1 MRALALLLA
10 VLAAAGVLAT
20 HPGDVAAQSPAELTG
35 AVRNGTAGGPMP
47 AGVPVTLRYQLGRGE
62 VVERHTTSADDGGFS
77 FADLPPQGFPGF
89 ELRASYLGIEY
100 IDRRLDQPLAGPVE
114 ITVYETT
121 SDFTVLS
128 LVDDTLAVTGADGSE
143 RQFAVLEAVKLRN
156 AGDRTFQADVL
167 TQGPMSMVRFSL
179 PENAADL
186 DVESSLPGGHVLQV
200 DRGFA
205 LTMPVPPGDH
215 DILYVYR
222 VPYEGSLKQYT
233 PNFPMGTESYRV
245 LLVKG
250 LAEGSGPGMRVADP
264 VTVGET
270 QYDVLEAGP
279 FAPGMRAAL
288 TLSGLPQPTLF
299 ERAQT
304 TVRSDGFRRGALPG
318 LVGLVLVGMVAAALL
333 RIRRPVALS
342 RFRSVRPEP
351 VEGHSPTVRPEP
363 VEGQRPGAATHADLV
378 TAIAQLDE
386 RFEAGELDD
395 EAYRIQRAA
404 LVAQARGIE

>member
-1 MRALALLLA
+1 
-10 VLAAAGVLAT
+10 
-20 HPGDVAAQSPAELTG
+20 
-35 AVRNGTAGGPMP
+35 
-47 AGVPVTLRYQLGRGE
+47 
-62 VVERHTTSADDGGFS
+62 
-77 FADLPPQGFPGF
+77 
-89 ELRASYLGIEY
+89 
-100 IDRRLDQPLAGPVE
+100 
-114 ITVYETT
+114 
-121 SDFTVLS
+121 
-128 LVDDTLAVTGADGSE
+128 
-143 RQFAVLEAVKLRN
+143 
-156 AGDRTFQADVL
+156 
-167 TQGPMSMVRFSL
+167 
-179 PENAADL
+179 
-186 DVESSLPGGHVLQV
+186 
-200 DRGFA
+200 
-205 LTMPVPPGDH
+205 MPVPPGDH

-245 LLVKG
+245 MLVKG

-288 TLSGLPQPTLF
+288 TLSGLPQPTLL
-299 ERAQT
+299 ERAQSA
-304 TVRSDGFRRGALPG
+304 VRSDGFRRGALPG

-351 VEGHSPTVRPEP
+351 VEGHSPTVRPEGNRRTD
-363 VEGQRPGAATHADLV
+363 EGALTATHAGIV
-378 TAIAQLDE
+378 TAIARLDE

-404 LVAQARGIE
+404 LVAQARDIE